1 MRTPEFWRRD
11 GLAARALAPASWL
24 YGAVAAVRH
33 RTARPVQPPVPVLC
47 VGNLV
52 AGGAGKTPVALAL
65 GAKLAARGHAVHFL
79 SRGYGGRERGPLLV
93 DPARHGADAV
103 GDEPLLLARVA
114 PTWVSADRAAGATA
128 AAEGGAG
135 LIVMDDGH
143 QNATVAKA
151 CSIVV
156 VDGVYGFGNGRLLPA
171 GPLRET
177 VAAGLARADAVV
189 AVGPD
194 EAGIGAAIPTGVRAS
209 AGRLAPPPDGA
220 GIADRKVVA
229 FAGIA
234 RPEKFF
240 ATLRTLGCRI
250 EHTRAF
256 ADHHRY
262 REAEIAVLLQIAASR
277 GAVAVTTA
285 KDAVRL
291 PPALRGAVRVLDIVF
306 EWNDAAAE
314 EALIA
319 EIEKRTAIASEA
331 G

>member
-11 GLAARALAPASWL
+11 GLAARALAPASWV
-24 YGAVAAVRH
+24 YGTVAAVRH
-33 RTARPVQPPVPVLC
+33 RTARAVQPRVPVLC

-65 GAKLAARGHAVHFL
+65 GAKLAADGHAVHFL

-93 DPARHGADAV
+93 NPARHGADAV

-114 PTWVSADRAAGATA
+114 PTWVSANRAAGAAA
-128 AAEGGAG
+128 AAEGGAR
-135 LIVMDDGH
+135 LVVMDDGH

-151 CSIVV
+151 YSIVV
-156 VDGVYGFGNGRLLPA
+156 VDGAYGFGNGRLLPA

-177 VAAGLARADAVV
+177 MAAGLARADAVV
-189 AVGPD
+189 TVGPD
-194 EAGIGAAIPTGVRAS
+194 EAGTGAVLPTGIRALG
-209 AGRLAPPPDGA
+209 GRLAPLPDSA
-220 GIADRKVVA
+220 GIAGKTVVA

-250 EHTRAF
+250 EHMQAF

-262 REAEIAVLLQIAASR
+262 RASEIAALLETAKSL

-291 PPALRGAVRVLDIVF
+291 PPALRGGVQVLDIAF
-306 EWNDAAAE
+306 EWDDAAAA
-314 EALIA
+314 EALVA
-319 EIEKRTAIASEA
+319 EIEQSTGIASGA